1 MKYAEYMIGSAGL
14 KWVTCS
20 VKWVNEHLHHNHSLL
35 STYDHE
41 RAKYHFRVSTEL
53 KLKFQ
58 PKFQKKVIFFQ
69 PFGQKKQIVFQ
80 PYHEF

>member
-1 MKYAEYMIGSAGL
+1 MGANIAI
-14 KWVTCS
+14 W
-20 VKWVNEHLHHNHSLL
+20 NESLL
-35 STYDHE
+35 TI
-41 RAKYHFRVSTEL
+41 RVSTEL

-69 PFGQKKQIVFQ
+69 PFGQKKHIVFQ